1 MIGVVSIIAV
11 YRAAS
16 ESPATG
22 AVVRTYARPPGGPTL
37 GGVTWRPS
45 RERGK
50 VDDRIGLMGFG
61 SYAPARVMTNDDW
74 SKLVDTDDAWIV
86 ARTGIRER
94 RFAADDE
101 STLDLAAAAAEKAL
115 ADAGIGASD
124 IDEIIVA
131 TDTPEVYTPDTA
143 AFLQDRLGAREV
155 PAFDLGG
162 SGCAGFVLAL
172 DIARTRVM
180 AGAQRILVV
189 GVELISRLMDWTDR
203 NTCVLFGDAAG
214 AVIVGR
220 GAIEAELLGATSGTD
235 GSRAGILTL
244 ETGGTRRP
252 FSLEEAEKGG
262 QHDIV
267 MNGREV
273 FREAVRRMSAATEQ
287 VLQNIGR
294 MKEEVALVIP
304 HQANLRI
311 IDAVRSRL
319 GVDEDKVFVN
329 VDRFGNTGS
338 ASVPLALAQAREEG
352 RIRAGDLVVLTA
364 FGAGFH
370 WSAAA
375 LQF

>member
-1 MIGVVSIIAV
+1 
-11 YRAAS
+11 
-16 ESPATG
+16 
-22 AVVRTYARPPGGPTL
+22 
-37 GGVTWRPS
+37 
-45 RERGK
+45 
-50 VDDRIGLMGFG
+50 MGFG

-86 ARTGIRER
+86 ERTGIRER

-101 STLDLAAAAAEKAL
+101 STLDLAAAAAAKAL

-287 VLQNIGR
+287 VLQDIGR

>member
-1 MIGVVSIIAV
+1 
-11 YRAAS
+11 
-16 ESPATG
+16 
-22 AVVRTYARPPGGPTL
+22 
-37 GGVTWRPS
+37 
-45 RERGK
+45 
-50 VDDRIGLMGFG
+50 
-61 SYAPARVMTNDDW
+61 
-74 SKLVDTDDAWIV
+74 
-86 ARTGIRER
+86 
-94 RFAADDE
+94 
-101 STLDLAAAAAEKAL
+101 
-115 ADAGIGASD
+115 
-124 IDEIIVA
+124 
-131 TDTPEVYTPDTA
+131 
-143 AFLQDRLGAREV
+143 
-155 PAFDLGG
+155 
-162 SGCAGFVLAL
+162 
-172 DIARTRVM
+172 M

-214 AVIVGR
+214 AVVVGR
-220 GAIEAELLGATSGTD
+220 GAVEAELLGATSGTD

-252 FSLEEAEKGG
+252 FSLEEAERGG

-273 FREAVRRMSAATEQ
+273 FREAVKRMSAATEQ
-287 VLQNIGR
+287 VLQKIGR
-294 MKEEVALVIP
+294 MKEEVALIIP

-329 VDRFGNTGS
+329 LDRFGNTGS

-352 RIRAGDLVVLTA
+352 RIRAGDLVLLTA